1 MSMTGEREG
10 MTITNIAR
18 RAVLVMALA
27 ALGACATQPKHSI
40 DPADRSPP
48 GGREAVVM
56 VPQGEIRAAVV
67 ASNAGAGLG
76 LVGALIDTGVN
87 QHRTNKAEAAI
98 TPLRTELSDYNFD
111 QQALTTTQATL
122 TKLDW
127 LSVKKTTFSKDT
139 SKQNI
144 NALLDKSASPE
155 VLMAVYDYALTADF
169 SAMELTAR
177 FTISPKAIAAGE
189 SPDSRLKPEHAVY
202 SQTFVYV
209 IALSGADDNLA
220 SNCSKWSQGH
230 ARPARTALDLGI
242 ERIDA
247 LLVRQLQETPDEIK
261 KQSQGAS
268 VEAGGHK
275 GKLVEQS
282 AEGTLLVDPTGRWVY
297 VAGATA
303 G

>member
-1 MSMTGEREG
+1 M
-10 MTITNIAR
+10 
-18 RAVLVMALA
+18 VLA
-27 ALGACATQPKHSI
+27 AFAGCATQPKHSI

-67 ASNAGAGLG
+67 ASNVGASFG

-87 QHRTNKAEAAI
+87 QHRANKAEAAI
-98 TPLRTELSDYNFD
+98 TPLRTELTDYNFD
-111 QQALTTTQATL
+111 QQALTATQATL
-122 TKLDW
+122 AKLDW

-139 SKQNI
+139 SRQNI

-189 SPDSRLKPEHAVY
+189 SPDARIKPEHAVY
-202 SQTFVYV
+202 SQTFTYV
-209 IALSGADDNLA
+209 IALSGADDYLA
-220 SNCSKWSQGH
+220 SNCSKWSQSH

-242 ERIDA
+242 ERINA
-247 LLVRQLQETPDEIK
+247 LFVRQLQETPDELK
-261 KQSQGAS
+261 KLSQGAS

-282 AEGTLLVDPTGRWVY
+282 AEGTLLVDPAGDWVY